1 MSNVPMTRPEE
12 ALAIH
17 ETRYFHSS
25 TFTELEDGRILHA
38 AGTQF
43 NTSDDG
49 GITWSESFSCAD
61 TEGVPVGG
69 GGTSLVRLSGSG
81 IGLAGMQRP
90 TEGSFESIRRETH
103 LAFWRSED
111 DGETWEP
118 PVRIT
123 PPGIATYAYQ
133 DVLLRTSSGRIILPV
148 YVSLGQASGPMMSNH
163 LRLEN

>member
-25 TFTELEDGRILHA
+25 TFTELEDGRVLHA

-49 GITWSESFSCAD
+49 GITWSESFSHAD
-61 TEGVPVGG
+61 TEGNPVGG

-81 IGLAGMQRP
+81 IGLAAMQRP
-90 TEGSFESIRRETH
+90 SDGSSESARRTTIW
-103 LAFWRSED
+103 L
-111 DGETWEP
+111 
-118 PVRIT
+118 
-123 PPGIATYAYQ
+123 
-133 DVLLRTSSGRIILPV
+133 SGGQRMAER
-148 YVSLGQASGPMMSNH
+148 LGS
-163 LRLEN
+163 RLSA

>member
-49 GITWSESFSCAD
+49 GITWSETFSCTD
-61 TEGVPVGG
+61 TAGNPVGG
-69 GGTSLVRLSGSG
+69 GGTSLVQLSDRGL
-81 IGLAGMQRP
+81 GLAAMRRP
-90 TEGSFESIRRETH
+90 SDSSPESARRDNH

-111 DGETWEP
+111 QGETWEP

-123 PPGIATYAYQ
+123 PPGVAPTPIKMFCFAPPLG
-133 DVLLRTSSGRIILPV
+133 VLSCRCISR
-148 YVSLGQASGPMMSNH
+148 
-163 LRLEN
+163 